1 MPIINS
7 DDPEIVEYAYKVW
20 LSRRF
25 RDTDPSGIMSNHSW
39 YPTPKECRGCCAAV
53 PEPTSV
59 FRHSLL
65 RHCRSKLHVAELF
78 GITESSLSSR
88 IERNKPSARRREGE
102 NYYKAVALV
111 ESRYLSIFDGRT
123 EYNLDQQV
131 EDRVRQW
138 YGGGI
143 YVYLSLED
151 AQAAHLPKCSALI
164 DAPRVILRVRAEG
177 KWCSYDNG
185 NLAFS
190 CVTPLEVVRD
200 VPSEEAL

>member
-1 MPIINS
+1 MPINDT
-7 DDPEIVEYAYKVW
+7 DDPEVVEVAYKVW

-25 RDTDPSGIMSNHSW
+25 RDTDPSGIMNDHGW
-39 YPTPKECRGCCAAV
+39 DPTPRERRGCCAAV

-88 IERNKPSARRREGE
+88 IARNKPTARRNEGE

-111 ESRYLSIFDGRT
+111 DGRYISIFDGRT
-123 EYNLDQQV
+123 EYNLGQQV

-143 YVYLSLED
+143 YVSLTLED
-151 AQAAHLPKCSALI
+151 AQVAHLPNCSALLA
-164 DAPRVILRVRAEG
+164 APRVILRVRAEG
-177 KWCSYDNG
+177 KSCIYDNG
-185 NLAFS
+185 DLAFS
-190 CVTPLEVVRD
+190 HVTPLVV
-200 VPSEEAL
+200 A